1 MAETADLGTPFLRYE
16 REGHIALC
24 TIDRPSSKNALSS
37 SMYYGI
43 KKAVALV
50 NTYEEPTALIITGTG
65 DVFAPGGELRGVV
78 EDPNP
83 NQEYMVGGDIIP
95 FEEVRMSF
103 APVISAV
110 NGMCWGGGLLTA
122 MMSDIAVCSER
133 ATFRVPELVRG
144 IADMNYAAYLPA
156 HVGVAVA
163 RDMMLSGRIVSAEEA
178 LRIGLI
184 SRVVA
189 HEDLMEESRK
199 AAEEILRSA
208 PEARMFVK
216 RALTENYGHV
226 DRMSFHW
233 SLWKSGEAHEGM
245 RAFAEK
251 RSPEWVPTNLRTGRL

>member
-1 MAETADLGTPFLRYE
+1 MSETVDLGTPFLRYE
-16 REGHIALC
+16 RDGHIALC

-37 SMYYGI
+37 AMYYGL

-50 NTYEEPTALIITGTG
+50 NSYSEPTALIVTGTG
-65 DVFAPGGELRGVV
+65 DVFAPGGELRGKV

-83 NQEYMVGGDIIP
+83 HHDYMVGGDIVP

-103 APVISAV
+103 APVVSAV

-122 MMSDIAVCSER
+122 MMSDVAVCSER

-163 RDMMLSGRIVSAEEA
+163 RDLMLTGRIVDAEEA

-184 SRVVA
+184 SRVVPHDDVMA
-189 HEDLMEESRK
+189 EARS
-199 AAEEILRSA
+199 AAEDILRTP
-208 PEARMFVK
+208 PEARMLVK
-216 RALTENYGHV
+216 RALTDNYGHV

-233 SLWKSGEAHEGM
+233 SLFESGEAREGM
-245 RAFAEK
+245 LAFAEK
-251 RSPEWVPTNLRTGRL
+251 RSPAWVPETLKRGRL